1 MTNKKPFSKGLLIL
15 MGLGVISVAGFI
27 LGLVALIPSYEA
39 LKPMFEDASSGST
52 DSYETRY
59 IGAEAMKPTLV
70 INDRVLVDKRAY
82 QNSSPKRGDI
92 IIFHPV
98 EELRK
103 QNYEQP
109 FVKRVIGL
117 PGETLEVKSGKV
129 YINNQPLEEDYILEP
144 PKYKHNAQKVPQGS
158 YFVLGDHRNNSYD
171 SHYWGYVSEE
181 LIIGKVVSIFFP
193 PSRAKKFN

>member
-1 MTNKKPFSKGLLIL
+1 MANKKPFSKGLLIL
-15 MGLGVISVAGFI
+15 MSLGVISVAGLI
-27 LGLVALIPSYEA
+27 LGLVALRPSYKA
-39 LKPMFEDASSGST
+39 LKPMFEDANTST
-52 DSYETRY
+52 DNYETRH
-59 IGAEAMKPTLV
+59 ITAEAMKPTLV
-70 INDRVLVDKRAY
+70 INDRVLVDKSAY

-98 EELRK
+98 EKLRK
-103 QNYEQP
+103 QNYKLP

-144 PKYKHNAQKVPQGS
+144 PKYQYNVQQIPPGS

-171 SHYWGYVSEE
+171 SHYWGSVSEE
-181 LIIGKVVSIFFP
+181 LILGKVVSIFFP
-193 PSRAKKFN
+193 PSRAREFD